1 MKIDEILRNKG
12 RDVVTIS
19 PHKTVLEAARV
30 LVDRNIGSLVVVEGR
45 RPVGILTERD
55 VLRLTALAPEDMGT
69 LPVGDSMTRDMITA
83 SPGDG
88 LRQMMDVMTE
98 KRIRH
103 LPVVEDDELVGIISI
118 GDLVNACRLSVEAEN
133 SHLRDYIRGGAGG
146 APPTPPVSRA

>member
-12 RDVVTIS
+12 RDVVTIA
-19 PHKTVLEAARV
+19 PQKTVLEAARV

-69 LPVGDSMTRDMITA
+69 LPVADTMTRDMVTA
-83 SPGDG
+83 SPADG
-88 LRQMMDVMTE
+88 LREMMDVMTE
-98 KRIRH
+98 QRIRH
-103 LPVVEDDELVGIISI
+103 LPVVDDGELAGIISI

-133 SHLRDYIRGGAGG
+133 SHLREYIQGA
-146 APPTPPVSRA
+146 V